1 MINYV
6 GAIQH
11 KQGVMLVPKA
21 LVEKAYFSKI
31 LGQISPSR
39 LETIGPLVAVSR
51 IAN

>member
-21 LVEKAYFSKI
+21 LVEKADFPKI

-39 LETIGPLVAVSR
+39 LETIH
-51 IAN
+51 